1 MRSLIRQ
8 FEKHVN
14 AKPWPILTGP
24 IVVFAHGKNVMKS
37 TEKIA
42 AGHGS
47 AHSRDGPIIF
57 HMRDG
62 PPNVTGPPGGTGP
75 PRFSSESGPPKTTD
89 QPMEWLV
96 KRKSLKKT

>member
-8 FEKHVN
+8 SDTGL
-14 AKPWPILTGP
+14 WPISTGP
-24 IVVFAHGKNVMKS
+24 IVVFAHGKNAIK
-37 TEKIA
+37 KITKLA
-42 AGHGS
+42 AGYGT

-75 PRFSSESGPPKTTD
+75 PRHLCFLASGLSPPKSTGP
-89 QPMEWLV
+89 PMEWLV
-96 KRKSLKKT
+96 RKKSLKKS

>member
-8 FEKHVN
+8 FDLKS
-14 AKPWPILTGP
+14 WPILTGP
-24 IVVFAHGKNVMKS
+24 IVVIAHRKNVMKNVAK
-37 TEKIA
+37 TA

-75 PRFSSESGPPKTTD
+75 PIFSTGSSPPKTTGP
-89 QPMEWLV
+89 PMEWLV
-96 KRKSLKKT
+96 RKKSLKKA

>member
-8 FEKHVN
+8 LDYKS
-14 AKPWPILTGP
+14 WPTLTGP
-24 IVVFAHGKNVMKS
+24 VVVFAHEKNVMKNI
-37 TEKIA
+37 TKIA

-62 PPNVTGPPGGTGP
+62 PPNVTGPPGGTGS
-75 PRFSSESGPPKTTD
+75 PRFMSESDPPKTTD
-89 QPMEWLV
+89 PPMEWLV